1 MNDEHVKLLN
11 LANDKLGKEFQVM
24 LALEEMAELAKELIK
39 NINRKENNIQ
49 KIIEEIGDVCI
60 LLEQLKIVYNISE
73 QELSNVVD
81 KKMERLRSRIGK

>member
-1 MNDEHVKLLN
+1 MNDEYVKLLN